1 MYGVGLLS
9 GLAKKPKKTDTRNR
23 ASTSD
28 VKRIPVEIPQ
38 GISFSFRYFEN
49 DNQKFLFDDKDF
61 RYFESLLLRLR
72 DLSKLTVP
80 EIINNR
86 SKSLRCHLIRWADTT
101 EPNGFGIPNEE
112 EIVGSAYQFQISSN
126 EHGRVHGFFIEN
138 VFYIVWLDP
147 NHNLYQ

>member
-1 MYGVGLLS
+1 VPR
-9 GLAKKPKKTDTRNR
+9 KKPKETDVRRT
-23 ASTSD
+23 AS
-28 VKRIPVEIPQ
+28 VIQPIQPVMPK
-38 GISFSFRYFEN
+38 GSSFSFPYLQN
-49 DNQKFLFDDKDF
+49 DNQKFLFNDKDF

-72 DLSKLTVP
+72 DLSKLTVS

-86 SKSLRCHLIRWADTT
+86 SKSLRCHLITWTETT

-112 EIVGSAYQFQISSN
+112 QIVSSAYQFQISSN

>member
-1 MYGVGLLS
+1 MPR
-9 GLAKKPKKTDTRNR
+9 KKPKETDVRRT
-23 ASTSD
+23 TS
-28 VKRIPVEIPQ
+28 VVQPIEPVIPK
-38 GISFSFRYFEN
+38 GIGFSFRYLQN
-49 DNQKFLFDDKDF
+49 DNPKFSFNNRDS

-72 DLSKLTVP
+72 DLSKLTVS

-86 SKSLRCHLIRWADTT
+86 SKSLRCHLITWEDTT

-112 EIVGSAYQFQISSN
+112 EIVTSAYQFQISSN

-138 VFYIVWLDP
+138 IFYIVWLDP

>member
-1 MYGVGLLS
+1 MPP
-9 GLAKKPKKTDTRNR
+9 KKPKKTDTRNR

-28 VKRIPVEIPQ
+28 IKRIAVEIPQ

-49 DNQKFLFDDKDF
+49 DNQKFLFNDKDF
-61 RYFESLLLRLR
+61 RYFECLLLRLR

-86 SKSLRCHLIRWADTT
+86 SKSLRYHLIRWVDTT

>member
-1 MYGVGLLS
+1 VPP
-9 GLAKKPKKTDTRNR
+9 KKPKKTDARSR
-23 ASTSD
+23 QSVSD

-38 GISFSFRYFEN
+38 GICFSFRYLQN
-49 DNQKFLFDDKDF
+49 DNPKFGFNHKDS
-61 RYFESLLLRLR
+61 RYFESVLVRLR

-86 SKSLRCHLIRWADTT
+86 SKSLRCHLITWKDTT
-101 EPNGFGIPNEE
+101 EPDGFGIPNEE

-138 VFYIVWLDP
+138 VFYIVWLDS